1 MTEVLRTLAA
11 RRWTAVWVVVSVA
24 LGLGSVASV
33 FSVADRL
40 LVRPPA
46 GVRDPGSVRRI
57 VARALDPRSGAQFEQ
72 TTFSFPVYAASAD
85 ALRPGIE
92 LAAYTEPEQQELL
105 LGGVDLPVRVSFA
118 APNYFELLGVR
129 PAAGTLFRAADPATS
144 AGPLVVLS
152 ERLAR
157 RLSSRPQTLVG
168 RSVVIG
174 QNTVTVVGVAG
185 AGFVGMEVIAADA
198 WLPLEWAGRNAL
210 GGGWMADAQVYPL
223 SLLAR
228 FAPRASPAA
237 AAQRV
242 RAALQ
247 SVPGAGEGG
256 PRYLGAELVPLT
268 AAGSARAA
276 GESRLTVWLAVT
288 ALAIVLVAALNIGAL
303 NLASALGRSRDF
315 AVRMALGATRARIVR
330 LLVGEALILTALGAI
345 AGMAIGLWG
354 SATLANV
361 LLPRASWAGSTLLS
375 GRIVAATLLTA
386 VAVGLGSSLAPA
398 LRTAAVDPSTC
409 VRDAPAA
416 DRSGGRRW
424 RFVLHAVQACGAAAV
439 LLGAGLFVHS
449 AYVARG
455 LPLGFD
461 PRSLYVVSVKV
472 PPGTEPSPQVVEAY
486 HQLGERLRRT
496 PGVAAVSA
504 SGAAPMVNTVATL
517 LVTEQGVVEG
527 SGPTPMDGP
536 FLTRYSG
543 DYFAATGT
551 RLLSGRMPAESSV
564 DEAVVSRATAAHLWP
579 SRNPLGRC
587 VHLYSPAE
595 PCQQVV
601 GVVEDVVRF
610 SISDRPALQVYLPCR
625 SPCTPENLLLV
636 VRADPRRGV
645 SGMVL
650 HRLLADAFP
659 MGVSARV
666 RAVDDAVR
674 EQSAVWR
681 NGEKLFLLLSG
692 LMTLLT
698 ALGIYG
704 SLMQWA
710 RSRQYEFGVR
720 LALGATPRTIAA
732 AFLRFGV
739 GVTLLGLAGAVAV
752 VHVFRGL
759 IEPVLFRTSVLEP
772 VVVAG
777 TSLLLVAVALAATA
791 RPALQAAR
799 TDPAV
804 LLRGPG

>member
-1 MTEVLRTLAA
+1 MIEVLRTLAA
-11 RRWTAVWVVVSVA
+11 RRWTAVWVVASVA

-46 GVRDPGSVRRI
+46 GVRDPGSVRRV

-72 TTFSFPVYAASAD
+72 ATFSYPVYAASAD
-85 ALRPGIE
+85 ALRPAVE

-105 LGGVDLPVRVSFA
+105 FGAADVPVRVSLA
-118 APNYFELLGVR
+118 APNYFELLGVH

-144 AGPLVVLS
+144 SGPLVVLS

-157 RLSSRPQTLVG
+157 RLSHRPRALVG

-174 QNTVTVVGVAG
+174 QNSVTVVGVAEP
-185 AGFVGMEVIAADA
+185 GFAGMEVVAADA
-198 WLPLEWAGRNAL
+198 WLPLEW
-210 GGGWMADAQVYPL
+210 GGGNTLGSRWMADAQVYPL

-228 FAPRASPAA
+228 FGPSASPSAA
-237 AAQRV
+237 APRV

-247 SVPGAGEGG
+247 SGAGEGESG
-256 PRYLGAELVPLT
+256 LRYLGAELVPLT

-315 AVRMALGATRARIVR
+315 AVRMALGATRARIIR
-330 LLVGEALILTALGAI
+330 LLVGEAVILTALGAI

-354 SATLANV
+354 SATLAN
-361 LLPRASWAGSTLLS
+361 LILPRASWAADTLLS
-375 GRIVAATLLTA
+375 GRIVGATLLTA
-386 VAVGLGSSLAPA
+386 AVVGLGSSLAPA

-416 DRSGGRRW
+416 ERSGGRGW
-424 RFVLHAVQACGAAAV
+424 RFALHAVQACGAAGV

-449 AYVARG
+449 AYVART

-461 PRSLYVVSVKV
+461 PRRLYVVSVRV
-472 PPGTEPSPQVVEAY
+472 PPGTEPSPRVVEAY

-496 PGVAAVSA
+496 PGVVAVAAS
-504 SGAAPMVNTVATL
+504 SAAPMVNTVATL

-527 SGPTPMDGP
+527 SGPSPMDGP

-543 DYFAATGT
+543 DYFGATGT
-551 RLLSGRMPAESSV
+551 RLVTGRIPADSSV
-564 DEAVVSRATAAHLWP
+564 NEAVVSRATAAQLWP
-579 SRNPLGRC
+579 SRNPIGRC

-595 PCQQVV
+595 PCRLVV
-601 GVVEDVVRF
+601 GVVDDVVRF
-610 SISDRPALQVYLPCR
+610 SISDRPALQVYAPCGAG
-625 SPCTPENLLLV
+625 CTPESLLLV
-636 VRADPRRGV
+636 VRGDPRHGV
-645 SGMVL
+645 SGTAL
-650 HRLLADAFP
+650 HRMLADAFP
-659 MGVSARV
+659 TGVSVRV
-666 RAVDDAVR
+666 RSVDEVVS

-681 NGEKLFLLLSG
+681 NGEKLFLLLSA

-704 SLMQWA
+704 SLMGWA
-710 RSRQYEFGVR
+710 KSREYEFGVR
-720 LALGATPRTIAA
+720 LALGATPRAIAA

-739 GVTLLGLAGAVAV
+739 GVTLLGLAAAVAV
-752 VHVFRGL
+752 VHAFRGL
-759 IEPVLFRTSVLEP
+759 IEPVLFRTSVL
-772 VVVAG
+772 
-777 TSLLLVAVALAATA
+777 
-791 RPALQAAR
+791 
-799 TDPAV
+799 
-804 LLRGPG
+804 